1 MDEHFELAISLA
13 DRPLAIWL
21 WESSLSHFRP
31 HSIHK
36 NLTICM
42 FLNAKHLPSVGL
54 FHMGLL
60 HLLVIAWLTFFF
72 FLFLPFTSLAY
83 FFIYIFNESVP
94 KISHSPLLPTLAVAL
109 IIPLAFLSPLTLCYI
124 LVYLFIVC
132 LPSIGLNY
140 MRASCHMCK
149 NIVAT
154 LYMFAE

>member
-13 DRPLAIWL
+13 DRPLVIWL
-21 WESSLSHFRP
+21 WESSLNHFWP

-42 FLNAKHLPSVGL
+42 FLNAKYLPSVGL
-54 FHMGLL
+54 FHVGLL
-60 HLLVIAWLTFFF
+60 QSPGHRLADFFF

-83 FFIYIFNESVP
+83 IFIYIFNEPVP
-94 KISHSPLLPTLAVAL
+94 QISHSPLLPTLAVAL

-154 LYMFAE
+154 LYVFAE